1 MIRIPKTNWRTKVFT
16 ALFLI
21 TYGKATYAGDVPFG
35 NQQKKLILKT
45 TMYYINQ
52 KHVHPAVLNDDFS
65 IKVWQK
71 YFDYIDINH
80 KIFLKEDIE
89 KLRSYQT
96 IIDDEVRAN
105 SVDFFNASYTI
116 YAKRI
121 ASLRSMCDEIL
132 NKPFS
137 FSKAEYFQE
146 QSFYPSTMEELKER
160 WRKSL
165 KFSVLKKYAALKQQN
180 TGKKDAQLEKES
192 RMAVNQWMDTFFD
205 RMLKPEAEYTNFSYF
220 INAILFQ
227 IDPHS
232 IYNMPTQ
239 AQQRQENI
247 SKRFFGIGIS
257 MKESEGEYFIDAI
270 IPGGEASNTG
280 LLRLG
285 DQILQIENAKGEM
298 QNIFAMPNNEVI
310 GLIRGNK
317 DSNVRLRIKRGQS
330 GQKIVSIKRTE
341 LKDEAKLARSAFFVK
356 GAEKIGIIYLPDF
369 YDDVQ
374 DPNGAHAAKDV
385 MFHIEKL
392 KKEGVTSLI
401 IDLRDNPGGSLNEV
415 VRLAGA
421 LIGNGPK
428 VQIKGKTGVQVLQT
442 EMEPIFQGPLA
453 VMVNERSASASEIF
467 AAVIQDYQRGV
478 VIGGP
483 TSYGKGTAQEV
494 WPIGRMADE
503 SKNIAAMN
511 LGSLALTSYLFY
523 RVTGQSTQRD
533 GVRPDILLPSPSTYN
548 SEMERDYS
556 SALPNIP
563 IPTLKYQVL
572 GTVSKEL
579 IAPWNKNLQYT
590 RRFDQIDSL
599 SKLINKE
606 KKEPI
611 ALNLSAYQQQ
621 LQKNKMRADE
631 LSNLLEITPDKQ
643 VDLYPQDPSR
653 IADKWYKDW
662 FEAVKKDIYIAETC
676 GLLAQWSNE
685 NTLLNNGYTLQQNA
699 LEEFFKEDHIQ
710 SEVLTN
716 EINDF
721 NLLLTA
727 DTKLHSLQKQV
738 AALEAAGHQEQI
750 PTLLQNE
757 GTKITKE
764 KLKTIQSFI
773 HKHPESY
780 VSLYVLANQFNA
792 YTADGY
798 AKAFE
803 GLSPHLRS
811 LRATTG
817 LKKKIADLKITAAG
831 TVAADFQRTDQ
842 YGKQVKL
849 SDLRGKYVLLDF
861 WGSWCVPCRRSHPHL
876 KELYRDYKDKG
887 FEILAVANEKKGEN
901 LEERKK
907 SWLEAIDKDGIPWI
921 HVLADE
927 GNGAPDILKTY
938 GIEGFPTKI
947 LLNREGKIVM
957 RTLGN
962 MNDELDEYLKK
973 HI

>member
-1 MIRIPKTNWRTKVFT
+1 MIRIPKTNWRTKVFA

-35 NQQKKLILKT
+35 NEQKKLILKT

-96 IIDDEVRAN
+96 IIDDEVQAN

-116 YAKRI
+116 YAKRM
-121 ASLRSMCDEIL
+121 STLRKLCDEIL

-137 FSKAEYFQE
+137 FSEAEYFQE
-146 QSFYPSTMEELKER
+146 QSSYPATLNELKER

-165 KFSVLKKYAALKQQN
+165 KFSVLKKYAVLKQQG
-180 TGKKDAQLEKES
+180 TDKKDALLEKES
-192 RMAVNQWMDTFFD
+192 RMAVKKWMNTFFD
-205 RMLKPEAEYTNFSYF
+205 RMLKPEAEDVNFSYF

-232 IYNMPTQ
+232 IYNMPIQ

-270 IPGGEASNTG
+270 IPGGAASNTG
-280 LLRLG
+280 FLHLG

-298 QNIFAMPNNEVI
+298 QDIFAMPNNEVI
-310 GLIRGNK
+310 GLIRGTK
-317 DSNVRLRIKRGQS
+317 DSNVRLRIKGKQS
-330 GQKIVSIKRTE
+330 AEKIVSIKRTE
-341 LKDEAKLARSAFFVK
+341 LKDDAKLARSAFFVK
-356 GAEKIGIIYLPDF
+356 GAEKIGIIHLPDF

-392 KKEGVTSLI
+392 KKEGMTSLI

-428 VQIKGKTGVQVLQT
+428 VQIKGRTGVQVLQT

-467 AAVIQDYQRGV
+467 AAVIQDYQRGI

-503 SKNIAAMN
+503 SKNITAMN

-563 IPTLKYQVL
+563 IPTLKYEAVS
-572 GTVSKEL
+572 TVSKEQ
-579 IAPWNKNLQYT
+579 IDPWNKKLQYSY
-590 RRFDQIDSL
+590 RFNQIDSL
-599 SKLINKE
+599 SKLIATENKA
-606 KKEPI
+606 PI

-621 LQKNKMRADE
+621 LDKKKMREDK
-631 LSNLLEITPDKQ
+631 LSNLLEIAPNKQ
-643 VDLYPQDPSR
+643 VDLYPEGAPR
-653 IADKWYKDW
+653 IADKWYKEW
-662 FEAVKKDIYIAETC
+662 LETIKKDIYVAETC
-676 GLLAQWSNE
+676 GLLEQWSIE
-685 NTLLNNGYTLQQNA
+685 NQELNNVYTIQLNTVMQ
-699 LEEFFKEDHIQ
+699 FFKEDPVQ
-710 SEVLTN
+710 SEMLTSD
-716 EINDF
+716 INDF
-721 NLLLTA
+721 NLSVST
-727 DTKLHSLQKQV
+727 DTRLHSLQVQI
-738 AALEAAGHQEQI
+738 ATLEAAGKQEQI
-750 PTLLQNE
+750 PFLLQSE

-773 HKHPESY
+773 QKHPESY
-780 VSLYVLANQFNA
+780 ISLYLLANEFNA

-798 AKAFE
+798 EKAFE
-803 GLSPHLRS
+803 GLSPQLRS
-811 LRATTG
+811 LTVATA
-817 LKKKIADLKITAAG
+817 LKKKIADLKITTAG
-831 TVAADFQRTDQ
+831 TVAIDFQRTDQ
-842 YGKQVKL
+842 HGKQVKL

-876 KELYRDYKDKG
+876 KELYQEYKDRG
-887 FEILAVANEKKGEN
+887 FEILAIANEKKGKT

-907 SWLEAIDKDGIPWI
+907 TWMEAIHTDEIPWI

-927 GNGAPDILKTY
+927 GSGAPDVLNTY
-938 GIEGFPTKI
+938 GITGFPTKI
-947 LLNREGKIVM
+947 LLDREGRIVM